1 MKNEEKSWYLKSA
14 PRFIF
19 RLQCISNEY
28 YEVKR
33 IKLIWCLIEIYKNA
47 FKRMMNNIWINP
59 HCLFRQRQFGSLL
72 RRLSE
77 RPYYFVL
84 SPKPLECRSITFQLA
99 SCKGML
105 FDIATINILSKKY
118 RLGRKTMFF
127 NGCIDKTIPR
137 VCKNFYVRENNHEKG
152 LAMSVIIFYYN
163 TLRVANN

>member
-1 MKNEEKSWYLKSA
+1 MKSA
-14 PRFIF
+14 TRFIWKNNN
-19 RLQCISNEY
+19 SY
-28 YEVKR
+28 YFNSICKYDSSFV
-33 IKLIWCLIEIYKNA
+33 LICV
-47 FKRMMNNIWINP
+47 KRMMNNIWINP

-152 LAMSVIIFYYN
+152 LAMSVIIFH
-163 TLRVANN
+163 